1 MNTTTRTAAMT
12 ATRTELSQE
21 YGFSVERLA
30 RILWTI
36 VCKPGDA
43 TAGALIADQG
53 AIAALDLVL
62 GGTCEDV
69 DVVVLRERVLPR
81 LESAEFRQVL
91 ATIIADGHLVLIPSD
106 DRWPAGLR
114 DLGSRAPFALYVA
127 GDPGLLT
134 RAAPRILVE
143 GARAATGYG
152 EHVAMEITAGLVARG
167 HIIVGT
173 GSYGIAGMAHRA
185 ALADG
190 GHTVVVSASG
200 LGRSFPSGHGDLLTR
215 ITERGAI
222 VTELPPHRAPT
233 KWTFIQRGR
242 LAAALTDAVL
252 IVEAGF
258 RSGSLNVAGHATALG
273 RPLGA
278 VPGPITSPTSA
289 GYSRLIRDH
298 GATLISTTDE
308 AAALTTP

>member
-1 MNTTTRTAAMT
+1 MT
-12 ATRTELSQE
+12 GGRPGSGTWAPGPRSRSTSPGIRGFWFVLSR
-21 YGFSVERLA
+21 GS
-30 RILWTI
+30 WS
-36 VCKPGDA
+36 
-43 TAGALIADQG
+43 
-53 AIAALDLVL
+53 
-62 GGTCEDV
+62 GG
-69 DVVVLRERVLPR
+69 
-81 LESAEFRQVL
+81 
-91 ATIIADGHLVLIPSD
+91 G
-106 DRWPAGLR
+106 
-114 DLGSRAPFALYVA
+114 
-127 GDPGLLT
+127 
-134 RAAPRILVE
+134 
-143 GARAATGYG
+143 TGYG
-152 EHVAMEITAGLVARG
+152 EHVPMEITAGLVARG

-173 GSYGIAGMAHRA
+173 GSYGFAGMAHRA
-185 ALADG
+185 ALAAG

-200 LGRSFPSGHGDLLTR
+200 LGRPFPAGDGDLLTR

-289 GYSRLIRDH
+289 GCSRLIRDH

-308 AAALTTP
+308 AAALTTA